1 MYWQDSQLIYISLVN
16 PDLTKIL
23 RHVVVLIVYMPL
35 TVFNANILIANFFAV
50 LIAMVWLCH
59 GNDRNLPVG

>member
-16 PDLTKIL
+16 QDLTKIL
-23 RHVVVLIVYMPL
+23 RHVIVLIVYMPL
-35 TVFNANILIANFFAV
+35 TVFNANILIAKFFAV

-59 GNDRNLPVG
+59 GNDRNLPVA